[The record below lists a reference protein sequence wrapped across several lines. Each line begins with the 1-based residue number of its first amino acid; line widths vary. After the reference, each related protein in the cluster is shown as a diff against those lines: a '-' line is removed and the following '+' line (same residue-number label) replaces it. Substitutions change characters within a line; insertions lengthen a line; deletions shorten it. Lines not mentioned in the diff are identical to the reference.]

1 MAYATGS
8 LNLLIPKVGQG
19 TDTGKLSQNIWL
31 YVSADAVATVIAE
44 DYITDG
50 DDKGMAVDDVVLVV
64 DNNTPTVDVCLVTVV
79 DTDGGVTMING
90 T

>member
-19 TDTGKLSQNIWL
+19 TDTGKLSQNVWL
-31 YVSADAVATVIAE
+31 YVSADAVATVIGAGYV
-44 DYITDG
+44 DDG
-50 DDKGMAVDDVVLVV
+50 DDKGMAVDDIVLVV
-64 DNNTPTVDVCLVTVV
+64 DNNTPTID
-79 DTDGGVTMING
+79 TMING